1 MSFSVVTAWTPD
13 FQIFKN
19 WIWDLEEIIKMW
31 QELGSWIFLFL
42 NLGTVFLALRKE
54 TMTEQTLPP
63 ALLLGIR
70 RPEFSPHS
78 QCKLW
83 RCSTHS
89 ELRYLPFSKMPYSL
103 PSLHFCLCSLL
114 YPGMPSSAS
123 SPIKTA
129 IYSIPNSDAL
139 HEFPNFSQ
147 KLSFLSF
154 IMCCYISFIY
164 LCIQVAC
171 KVLLCMH

>member
-1 MSFSVVTAWTPD
+1 VDSRFPD
-13 FQIFKN
+13 FQEL
-19 WIWDLEEIIKMW
+19 DLGPGRDYQDVTGTW
-31 QELGSWIFLFL
+31 ELDFFLFL

-89 ELRYLPFSKMPYSL
+89 ELRNLNIIKLLPQSMRLGAVPICCFPKTVCPQESGNSL
-103 PSLHFCLCSLL
+103 
-114 YPGMPSSAS
+114 YQR
-123 SPIKTA
+123 T
-129 IYSIPNSDAL
+129 
-139 HEFPNFSQ
+139 
-147 KLSFLSF
+147 LS
-154 IMCCYISFIY
+154 
-164 LCIQVAC
+164 
-171 KVLLCMH
+171 VLIITDP